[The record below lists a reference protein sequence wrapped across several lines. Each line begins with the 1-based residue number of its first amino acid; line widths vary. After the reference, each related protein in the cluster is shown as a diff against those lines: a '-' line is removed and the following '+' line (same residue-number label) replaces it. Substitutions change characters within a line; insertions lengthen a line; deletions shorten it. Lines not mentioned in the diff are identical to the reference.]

1 MGLLV
6 PTTSATVI
14 SRNEA
19 CTVVSVMPYM
29 LINRGDCGWSW
40 NQSLKRAGSSA
51 SPPKTTTSSP
61 SRASCERP
69 ASAASSA

>member
-51 SPPKTTTSSP
+51 SPPNTTTE
-61 SRASCERP
+61 RASCRCSGD
-69 ASAASSA
+69 AVSTACNA

>member
-6 PTTSATVI
+6 PTTSETVI

-29 LINRGDCGWSW
+29 LIKRGDCG
-40 NQSLKRAGSSA
+40 
-51 SPPKTTTSSP
+51 
-61 SRASCERP
+61 
-69 ASAASSA
+69 